1 MEKNTILAIVLSSLV
16 LIGFMFLQ
24 TYLNPP
30 VDYPVEEVVR
40 DLENTPFIA
49 NEENAQNNLE
59 KMVNLENFDEEVY
72 I

>member
-1 MEKNTILAIVLSSLV
+1 MFCKHIL
-16 LIGFMFLQ
+16 
-24 TYLNPP
+24 NP

-59 KMVNLENFDEEVY
+59 NGAFEDFAEAASISKKRFL
-72 I
+72 